1 MNEEQWDFLDVIS
14 ILSFIIG
21 LQNLELNQRQVD
33 GLMSEMRDN
42 QNSMLHDII
51 KQNEIIIQQNE
62 ELLKLLGEKNSNERK
77 NWGNQ
82 KGNFRQNN

>member
-21 LQNLELNQRQVD
+21 LQNLELNQKQVD

-77 NWGNQ
+77 N
-82 KGNFRQNN
+82 

>member
-51 KQNEIIIQQNE
+51 KQNEIIIQRNE

-77 NWGNQ
+77 N
-82 KGNFRQNN
+82 

>member
-21 LQNLELNQRQVD
+21 LQNLELNQRQVN

-51 KQNEIIIQQNE
+51 KENEIIIQQNE
-62 ELLKLLGEKNSNERK
+62 ELLKLLGEKNNA
-77 NWGNQ
+77 
-82 KGNFRQNN
+82 

>member
-51 KQNEIIIQQNE
+51 KQNEVIIQKNK
-62 ELLKLLGEKNSNERK
+62 ELLKLLKEKDNA
-77 NWGNQ
+77 
-82 KGNFRQNN
+82 

>member
-21 LQNLELNQRQVD
+21 LQNLELNQRQVN

-77 NWGNQ
+77 N
-82 KGNFRQNN
+82 

>member
-1 MNEEQWDFLDVIS
+1 MSAEQWDFLDVIS
-14 ILSFIIG
+14 ILLFIIG

-33 GLMSEMRDN
+33 GLMSEMRDS

-77 NWGNQ
+77 N
-82 KGNFRQNN
+82 

>member
-51 KQNEIIIQQNE
+51 KQNEIIIEQNE
-62 ELLKLLGEKNSNERK
+62 ELLKLLGEKNNA
-77 NWGNQ
+77 
-82 KGNFRQNN
+82 

>member
-33 GLMSEMRDN
+33 GLMSELRDN

-62 ELLKLLGEKNSNERK
+62 ELLKLLGEKNNA
-77 NWGNQ
+77 
-82 KGNFRQNN
+82 